1 MENNIDMAAEKT
13 AYRARIAQLNDQ
25 LRQTFWGGKVMMT
38 PGLQELPEDFQLR
51 VFRAVAEFDDFTA
64 DNDPHGER
72 DFGRIALD
80 GYRFFWKIDYYDPE
94 CRYGSENPADANN
107 TTRILTIMLASEY

>member
-1 MENNIDMAAEKT
+1 MDVAAEKT
-13 AYRARIAQLNDQ
+13 AYRARIAQLNDG

-38 PGLQELPEDFQLR
+38 PGVQELPEDLQLR
-51 VFRAVAEFDDFTA
+51 LFRAVAEFDNFTV

-80 GYRFFWKIDYYDPE
+80 GHRFFWKIDYYDRE